1 MILKGLKEYKLIF
14 KYWFLFLSIGLLFR
28 AILFLLLVDDINI
41 EFLYSLLYGI
51 RMDTIVF
58 SAFGIIFTVL
68 YALNLIYFLKIFL
81 TILVSIYLA
90 LEISTIAFMDK
101 FFSRPNYL
109 FIEHLN
115 NYNEIF
121 GMVWELYKFYLIIAV
136 VGLVYFIYK
145 VYLYFSNTLY
155 KSAILPKLIILP
167 FMIVL
172 LLYGTRSSI
181 GAATP
186 NQGFYT
192 FSQVNLHNEIANNS
206 IFSILYATYLL
217 KKEKFYAFGKITSSE
232 AISNLKS
239 INNISNTNNSL
250 IRFQKSLFSKKK
262 NIILVMLESFGSDH
276 IGYLGGTP
284 TTPVLDNL
292 TKQSLY
298 FTNLYATGTRTSWGV
313 SSIITSL
320 YPIPSREYVKAS
332 KSQKDFYTI
341 AKTLKNHNYENT
353 FLYSGDADFDNMRG
367 FLLSNGY
374 DNVYGKESFSEDK
387 HKYTWGYSDEDLYD
401 KTLSLIE
408 KSKNKP
414 YFITLLTM
422 SSHEPFDYPKNKVEP
437 YKKAKLEGFANSIKY
452 SDYAIGKFMDKLKQK
467 GILKNTVVAFI
478 ADHSDNSYGSF
489 DVPVHSYKIAALI
502 VSDDFKGGKE
512 YDKIASQIDFAPT
525 ILDIAGISDTIPS
538 MGSSVLQNERD
549 SALLLANRTKF
560 AYLLK
565 DQVIIYK
572 DNYNTKTYDY
582 NLTKI
587 QNNRQNIYD
596 GLSYIYSSKYLYNNK
611 HLYNIKLNKNQ
622 K

>member
-1 MILKGLKEYKLIF
+1 MILKGLKEYKIIF

-28 AILFLLLVDDINI
+28 TVLLLLFIDDISI

-58 SAFGIIFTVL
+58 SAFGIIFTIL
-68 YALNLIYFLKIFL
+68 YSLNIIYITRVFL
-81 TILVSIYLA
+81 TILISLYFAI
-90 LEISTIAFMDK
+90 EISTIAFMDK

-115 NYNEIF
+115 NYNEIL
-121 GMVWELYKFYLIIAV
+121 GMVWELYKYYLIIAV
-136 VGLVYFIYK
+136 GILIYFIYK
-145 VYLYFSNTLY
+145 VYIYFSKTLNRG
-155 KSAILPKLIILP
+155 AVLPKLIILP
-167 FMIVL
+167 FMIVFL
-172 LLYGTRSSI
+172 FLGTRSSI
-181 GAATP
+181 GASTP

-192 FSQVNLHNEIANNS
+192 FSKVNLHNEIANNS

-217 KKEKFYAFGKITSSE
+217 KKEKFYHYGDITPID
-232 AISNLKS
+232 AISNVKN
-239 INNISNTNNSL
+239 INNISNKNHSL
-250 IRFQKSLFSKKK
+250 ERFQKSLFDKKK
-262 NIILVMLESFGSDH
+262 NIILVILESFGSDH

-284 TTPVLDNL
+284 TTPILDDL

-313 SSIITSL
+313 SSIVTAL
-320 YPIPSREYVKAS
+320 YPLPTREYIKAS

-341 AKTLKNHNYENT
+341 AKTLRNHNYENT
-353 FLYSGDADFDNMRG
+353 FLYSGDVDFDNMRG

-374 DNVYGKESFSEDK
+374 DKVYGKEDFSKEK
-387 HKYTWGYSDEDLYD
+387 HQFTWGYSDDDLYD

-408 KSKNKP
+408 KSKDKP

-422 SSHEPFDYPKNKVEP
+422 SSHEPFDYPKGKVEP

-452 SDYAIGKFMDKLKQK
+452 ADYTIGKFMDKLKQK
-467 GILKNTVVAFI
+467 GMLKDTVVAFI
-478 ADHSDNSYGSF
+478 ADHNNDAYGSF
-489 DVPVHSYKIAALI
+489 DVPIDRYKVAALI
-502 VSDDFKGGKE
+502 VSDDFKGGKK

-525 ILDIAGISDTIPS
+525 VLDIAGISDTIPS

-549 SALLLANRTKF
+549 SAILLANKKNF

-565 DQVIIYK
+565 DQFIIYK
-572 DNYNTKTYDY
+572 DKKNTQTYDY
-582 NLTKI
+582 NLTTI
-587 QNNRQNIYD
+587 QNDQQNVYD

-611 HLYNIKLNKNQ
+611 HLYNTKLNNIQ